1 MYTKYAP
8 AVAACRRKGVTEWR
22 KREKEKKETNFFLFF
37 LLPYSAQI
45 FFFFSSSCACVCGF
59 SFLSSMIRFLGA
71 SLGGS
76 IERGGTSFQPPK
88 KRKKLN

>member
-45 FFFFSSSCACVCGF
+45 FFFFFRPPVRVCVAFHF
-59 SFLSSMIRFLGA
+59 SPR
-71 SLGGS
+71 
-76 IERGGTSFQPPK
+76 
-88 KRKKLN
+88 